1 MSTTRHGGQI
11 LADQLVI
18 QGCEVAFCVPGESF
32 LALLDGLHD
41 TQSVRTVVC
50 RQEGGAA
57 MMAEAHGKM
66 TGKPGVCMVTRG
78 PGATNAASGVHVA
91 FQDSTPMILLIG
103 QVGRDMMDREAF
115 QEIDYRRM
123 FGQMAKW
130 VAQIDDTRRI
140 PEYISRAYHVAMSGR
155 PGPVV
160 LALPEDVLSDT
171 ADVADTRPAN
181 PALAKVAPD
190 DLDEFRAMLE
200 QAERP
205 MMIVGG
211 GGWNAA
217 AAADIQRFS
226 EANNIPVCASFRCQ
240 DYFDNTHPNYCGHA
254 GIGINPK
261 TADRFRDCDLLIS
274 LGSRLGEITS
284 GGYELFDI
292 PNLAMKF
299 VHIHPGA
306 DEIGHMYRPDLSINS
321 ASPQFA
327 NAVSTWQLPS
337 AAGWKAWTDSAS
349 GEYRDGAVI
358 KPSPGDFQLEHA
370 VRYVSEKLGPNDIVT
385 NGAGN
390 YAAWVNKYYEYRGYR
405 TQLAPT
411 SGSMGYGL
419 PAAIASAIARPND
432 RTICFAGDGCF
443 MMTGQE
449 LATAMAQDLDITIIV
464 ANNGMYGTIRM
475 HQERHYPERVHG
487 TGLVNPNFA
496 ELAASYGARGIR
508 VTTND
513 EFEAAFDEALSHRG
527 PVLIEALMDENALSP
542 AATLEQVRAQGLANQ
557 AASSS

>member
-57 MMAEAHGKM
+57 MMAEAHGKL

-91 FQDSTPMILLIG
+91 YQDSTPMILLIG
-103 QVGRDMMDREAF
+103 QVGREMMDREAF

-130 VAQIDDTRRI
+130 VAQVDDTRRL
-140 PEYISRAYHVAMSGR
+140 PEYISRAYHIAMSGR

-160 LALPEDVLSDT
+160 LALPEDVLSGFAEVEDT
-171 ADVADTRPAN
+171 KPAN
-181 PALAKVAPD
+181 PAVAKAAPD
-190 DLDEFRAMLE
+190 DVDAFKAMLE
-200 QAERP
+200 GAERP

-211 GGWNAA
+211 GGWDAQTS
-217 AAADIQRFS
+217 ADIQRFS

-240 DYFDNTHPNYCGHA
+240 DYFDNAHPNYCGLA
-254 GIGINPK
+254 GLGINPK
-261 TADRFRDCDLLIS
+261 TAARFDQCDLLIS
-274 LGSRLGEITS
+274 VGSRLGEITS
-284 GGYELFDI
+284 GGYEMFGI
-292 PNLAMKF
+292 PNLKMKF
-299 VHIHPGA
+299 VHVHPGA
-306 DEIGHMYRPDLSINS
+306 DEIGHMYRPDLAVNS

-327 NAVSTWQLPS
+327 KAISSLQLSS
-337 AAGWKAWTDSAS
+337 AERWKEWTDGASA
-349 GEYRDGAVI
+349 EYREGNAP
-358 KPSPGDFQLEHA
+358 KASPGDFQLEQA
-370 VRYVSEKLGPNDIVT
+370 VLHVAQSLGPNDVVT

-390 YAAWVNKYYEYRGYR
+390 YAAWVNKYYTYRNYR

-419 PAAIASAIARPND
+419 PAAVASAIARPND

-449 LATAMAQDLDITIIV
+449 LATAVAQELDMIIIV

-496 ELAASYGARGIR
+496 DLAKSYGAHGTR
-508 VTTND
+508 VTTNA
-513 EFEAAFDEALSHRG
+513 EFETAFADALTRKG
-527 PVLIEALMDENALSP
+527 PVLIEALMDPNALSP
-542 AATLEQVRAQGLANQ
+542 TATMEEIRAQGLANQ
-557 AASSS
+557 AGASA